1 MSELYDPG
9 LQPERTRLAWQRTGL
24 AALVAGLL
32 VARSAALWATVIVGV
47 VTAAVLWL
55 ATAKLRHADSALS
68 QAAPLPGAWALAAV
82 TAGTMVLGAVTF
94 IAVW

>member
-1 MSELYDPG
+1 M
-9 LQPERTRLAWQRTGL
+9 
-24 AALVAGLL
+24 
-32 VARSAALWATVIVGV
+32 GV

-82 TAGTMVLGAVTF
+82 TAGTMVLGAVAF

>member
-9 LQPERTRLAWQRTGL
+9 LQPERTRLSWQRTGL

-32 VARSAALWATVIVGV
+32 VARSAALWATIIVGV
-47 VTAAVLWL
+47 VTAAGLWL
-55 ATAKLRHADSALS
+55 ATAKLRHADSALF
-68 QAAPLPGAWALAAV
+68 QAAPLPGASALAAV
-82 TAGTMVLGAVTF
+82 TAGTMVLGAVAF